1 MIKAVFFDFY
11 NTLVRFWPPLD
22 EIQQASC
29 QELGLRV
36 SKEGI
41 NRGYAVG
48 DVYFNQENERR
59 PLALRT
65 DAERLDFFARY
76 EQLILENAGLP
87 VSLGLA
93 KQIWQIAISVPKD
106 FVPFEDTMPAL
117 ARLHERGYRLGILSN
132 LRRDMAALCQ
142 QLGLSPYL
150 DFCISSTEAGAE
162 KPHPPIFLAALK
174 RASVAP
180 GEAVHV
186 GDQHRSDVL
195 GARAVG
201 IHPVLIDRNGWHSKV
216 DDCPRIASLGELEPL
231 LAAAPGSLSHR
242 RGGSGT

>member
-41 NRGYAVG
+41 NRGYALA

-59 PLALRT
+59 PLAVRT
-65 DAERLDFFARY
+65 DAERLDFFSKY
-76 EQLILENAGLP
+76 EQLILDKAGLP
-87 VSLGLA
+87 VSLDLA
-93 KQIWQIAISVPKD
+93 RQVWQIAISVPKD
-106 FVPFEDTMPAL
+106 FVVFDDTIPAL

-132 LRRDMAALCQ
+132 LRRDMTALCQ
-142 QLGLSPYL
+142 QLGMSTYL

-162 KPHPPIFLAALK
+162 KPHPPIFLAALQ
-174 RASVAP
+174 RVAVEP
-180 GEAVHV
+180 AEAVHV
-186 GDQHRSDVL
+186 GDQHSSDVL

-201 IHPVLIDRNGWHSKV
+201 IHPVLIDRDGWHPKV
-216 DDCPRIASLGELEPL
+216 DDCPRIASLVELDPL
-231 LAAAPGSLSHR
+231 LAGAPESLYHR
-242 RGGSGT
+242 PGGSRK